1 MTFLQPLILIAL
13 PLMALPILIH
23 LINQHR
29 HRTVPWAAMMFL
41 VSAKRMN
48 RGMARL
54 RYILIMLLRMAAVG
68 AVIFAVSRP
77 LASGWLGGVGLGKPD
92 ATLVLLDRS
101 ASKEVHDQQT

>member
-41 VSAKRMN
+41 VSAKRIN
-48 RGMARL
+48 RGT
-54 RYILIMLLRMAAVG
+54 
-68 AVIFAVSRP
+68 VSYTHLP
-77 LASGWLGGVGLGKPD
+77 LPTKA
-92 ATLVLLDRS
+92 
-101 ASKEVHDQQT
+101 